1 MSNPIADPSLWTVS
15 APSQSTPAWTGTNWQ
30 FVQVFDFIDSLAYK
44 GALPSAAFSMLAV
57 NTDPGSQTVAVSVVV
72 DGVTTTYTI
81 QPNAAPQQI
90 AVSSAASSLVINAF
104 AGSETTNLTLSQYP
118 VPAPVPIDA
127 CEEYGRVTRA
137 YVSGYQ
143 LNRVHKSN
151 LLCGAT
157 RCLALNFNGAISA
170 ARSIVSAEF
179 KCNQPFAV
187 VMSSPQITTDG
198 RECHCTIYA
207 QNQGTSLIQVNA
219 TLDNGDVYNQLF
231 VVNVSRPAYFQNDPA
246 PTTGPYVLTVNA

>member
-1 MSNPIADPSLWTVS
+1 VSDTIDFALSDTTQPGFGAFVRVS
-15 APSQSTPAWTGTNWQ
+15 ANGSPIGDDAIPTGTATNYSY
-30 FVQVFDFIDSLAYK
+30 D
-44 GALPSAAFSMLAV
+44 LPSGGTDISVQIAA
-57 NTDPGSQTVAVSVVV
+57 GSGCASDTVTVEP
-72 DGVTTTYTI
+72 T
-81 QPNAAPQQI
+81 AAP
-90 AVSSAASSLVINAF
+90 AVD
-104 AGSETTNLTLSQYP
+104 P
-118 VPAPVPIDA
+118 

-143 LNRVHKSN
+143 LNRVHKSS

-170 ARSIVSAEF
+170 SRSIVSAEF

-187 VMSSPQITTDG
+187 VMSNPQITTDG

-207 QNQGTSLIQVNA
+207 QNQGTSLIQANA

-231 VVNVSRPAYFQNDPA
+231 VVNVSRPAYFQNDPV
-246 PTTGPYVLTVNA
+246 PVTGPYVLTVSA

>member
-1 MSNPIADPSLWTVS
+1 MANLLLTATNWKDGANASPPAEWNGSAYDFTSVDTLTLTATAAAGDTLAGTFAGTNNGQGHQVFINVNGSGVINWGHDLDSFPDSVS
-15 APSQSTPAWTGTNWQ
+15 ATLNAGDAVVILLETDRCGYAPDFTLTP
-30 FVQVFDFIDSLAYK
+30 
-44 GALPSAAFSMLAV
+44 P
-57 NTDPGSQTVAVSVVV
+57 
-72 DGVTTTYTI
+72 
-81 QPNAAPQQI
+81 
-90 AVSSAASSLVINAF
+90 
-104 AGSETTNLTLSQYP
+104 
-118 VPAPVPIDA
+118 PAPPPVDA

-143 LNRVHKSN
+143 LNRVHKSS

-170 ARSIVSAEF
+170 SRSIVSAEF

-187 VMSSPQITTDG
+187 VMSNPQITTDG

-207 QNQGTSLIQVNA
+207 QNQGPCVIQVNA

-231 VVNVSRPAYFQNDPA
+231 VVNVSRPAYFQNDPV
-246 PTTGPYVLTVNA
+246 PVTGPYVLTVSA